1 MENTESKANET
12 VEQKPKKKH
21 LLAEIARLKEEK
33 AKLQDD
39 LRYQGYTVDNYKD
52 KVNTLKA
59 EIVSLKAYIAG
70 IKGDAFPESEDK

>member
-1 MENTESKANET
+1 MENIENKELET
-12 VEQKPKKKH
+12 VEKKTKRKH

-39 LRYQGYTVDNYKD
+39 LRYQGYTIDNYKD
-52 KVNTLKA
+52 KVNALKA
-59 EIVSLKAYIAG
+59 EIISLKAYIAG